1 VANTSTVEV
10 TGLKELDALLKTLP
24 AKIEGNVMRGGMR
37 ASLKVIGDVAK
48 TNLAANGTIK
58 TGNLQKSIRIGFKR
72 KSETGY
78 GWIRGRLT
86 AGNKDAWYAHFIEFG
101 TASFYTGQGKTVGKP
116 YEIHPKNHKSLF
128 FAGVMREVIVHP
140 GIHPKPFMRPA
151 LDQASGKAITTFADY
166 LRVRLPKELAKAAR

>member
-1 VANTSTVEV
+1 MANTSNVQV
-10 TGLKELDALLKTLP
+10 LGLKELDTLLKTLP
-24 AKIEGNVMRGGMR
+24 AKVEGNVMRGGMR

-78 GWIRGRLT
+78 GWMRGILT

-101 TASFYTGQGKTVGKP
+101 TASFYTGHGKSVGKP
-116 YEIHPKNHKSLF
+116 YEIRPKNRKSLF
-128 FAGVMREVIVHP
+128 FAGLMREVIVHP
-140 GIHPKPFMRPA
+140 GIHPQPFMRPA
-151 LDQASGKAITTFADY
+151 FDQSSSKAITTFADY
-166 LRVRLPKELAKAAR
+166 VRVRLPKELGKAGR

>member
-1 VANTSTVEV
+1 MANTSTVEV

-37 ASLKVIGDVAK
+37 ASFKVIGDVAK

-101 TASFYTGQGKTVGKP
+101 TASFYTGHGKTVGKP

-151 LDQASGKAITTFADY
+151 LDQASGKAITNFADY

>member
-1 VANTSTVEV
+1 MANTSTVEV

>member
-1 VANTSTVEV
+1 MANTSTVEV

-24 AKIEGNVMRGGMR
+24 ARIEGNVMRGGMR

-78 GWIRGRLT
+78 GWMRGRLS

-116 YEIHPKNHKSLF
+116 Y
-128 FAGVMREVIVHP
+128 
-140 GIHPKPFMRPA
+140 
-151 LDQASGKAITTFADY
+151 
-166 LRVRLPKELAKAAR
+166 

>member
-1 VANTSTVEV
+1 MASTSTVEV

-24 AKIEGNVMRGGMR
+24 ARIEGNVMRGGMR

-78 GWIRGRLT
+78 GWMRGRLT

-101 TASFYTGQGKTVGKP
+101 TASFYTGHGKTVGKP
-116 YEIHPKNHKSLF
+116 YEIRPKNHKSLF
-128 FAGVMREVIVHP
+128 FPH
-140 GIHPKPFMRPA
+140 
-151 LDQASGKAITTFADY
+151 TFPHVPHQRNDPLLHFHIY
-166 LRVRLPKELAKAAR
+166 WFV

>member
-1 VANTSTVEV
+1 MANTSTVEV

-78 GWIRGRLT
+78 GWMRGRLT

>member
-1 VANTSTVEV
+1 MANTSTVEV

-24 AKIEGNVMRGGMR
+24 ARIEGNVMRGGMR

-78 GWIRGRLT
+78 GWMRGRLS

>member
-1 VANTSTVEV
+1 MANTSTVEV

-24 AKIEGNVMRGGMR
+24 ARIEGNVMRGGMR

-78 GWIRGRLT
+78 GWMRGRLS

-101 TASFYTGQGKTVGKP
+101 TASFYTGHGKTVGKP

-166 LRVRLPKELAKAAR
+166 LRVRLPRELAKAGR

>member
-1 VANTSTVEV
+1 MASTSNVEV

-24 AKIEGNVMRGGMR
+24 ARIEGNVMRGGMR

-78 GWIRGRLT
+78 GWMRGRLT

-116 YEIHPKNHKSLF
+116 YEIRPKNH
-128 FAGVMREVIVHP
+128 
-140 GIHPKPFMRPA
+140 
-151 LDQASGKAITTFADY
+151 
-166 LRVRLPKELAKAAR
+166 

>member
-1 VANTSTVEV
+1 MANTSTVEV

-24 AKIEGNVMRGGMR
+24 ARIEGNVMRGGMR

-48 TNLAANGTIK
+48 TNLATNGTIK
-58 TGNLQKSIRIGFKR
+58 TGNLQNSIRIGFKR

-78 GWIRGRLT
+78 GWMRGRLS

-116 YEIHPKNHKSLF
+116 YEIRPKNHKSLF
-128 FAGVMREVIVHP
+128 FAGLMREVIVHP

-151 LDQASGKAITTFADY
+151 FDQASGKAIETFADY

>member
-1 VANTSTVEV
+1 MANTSTVEV

-24 AKIEGNVMRGGMR
+24 AKIEGNIMRGGMR
-37 ASLKVIGDVAK
+37 ASLKVLGDVAK

-78 GWIRGRLT
+78 GWMRGRLS

-116 YEIHPKNHKSLF
+116 YEIRPKNHKSLF
-128 FAGVMREVIVHP
+128 FAGLMREVIVHP

-151 LDQASGKAITTFADY
+151 FDQASGKAITSFADY